1 MSSFLPELNCIST
14 QSQICNVA
22 ALPFDS
28 CFSMAYHLTF
38 SHSHGV
44 RNMCKCAVA
53 ADDAERCRTFPYES
67 GMRKFSLVNI
77 KEILD
82 TDTILKVPYYEK
94 HVFSGLYI

>member
-1 MSSFLPELNCIST
+1 
-14 QSQICNVA
+14 
-22 ALPFDS
+22 
-28 CFSMAYHLTF
+28 
-38 SHSHGV
+38 
-44 RNMCKCAVA
+44 MCKCAVA